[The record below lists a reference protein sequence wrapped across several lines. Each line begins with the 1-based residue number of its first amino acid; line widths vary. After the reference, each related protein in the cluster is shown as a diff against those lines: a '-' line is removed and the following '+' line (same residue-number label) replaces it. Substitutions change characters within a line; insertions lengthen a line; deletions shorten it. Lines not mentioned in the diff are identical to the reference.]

1 MARGATVVGVTAA
14 PESLLYNPLDPTAHT
29 DPYPM
34 YRRLRETDPVHLAPF
49 GFYVL
54 TRYSDC
60 LAFAR
65 SPKVVSSF
73 HEDASWARRRGG
85 PDSSIV
91 SSTRTWILMTDGN
104 PHRRIRGLINH
115 VFTARAIERL
125 RPRIDDLV
133 REFLAPVADGEP
145 FDLIDTVALPLPVTV
160 ICELI
165 GLPAEHR
172 GQCRLWTEA
181 IGHVVDPV
189 ITPEM
194 SAAMNQASAEFR
206 AFIHEQLR
214 LRRAHPRDDVL
225 TLLAQA
231 TVKGESLS
239 DEEIVSNVML
249 LFSAGHETTVNLIG
263 NGLLALLQHRD
274 QWDRAVAEGGIT
286 DDGVDELAR
295 YDAPVQL
302 VARMTTED
310 VHLGDAVVPAGS
322 KTMLL
327 LGAANRDP
335 EQFPDPDR
343 LDLGRRDARPASFGG
358 GPHYCIGALL
368 GRLETG
374 IALNHLLRRHRV
386 ELATDEPQW
395 RPNVN
400 FRGLAELP
408 VSVVPR

>member
-1 MARGATVVGVTAA
+1 MVESVTADT
-14 PESLLYNPLDPTAHT
+14 ESTTETLLYNPLDPSAHS

-34 YRRLRETDPVHLAPF
+34 YRRLRETDPVHLTPF

-54 TRYSDC
+54 SRYADVMT
-60 LAFAR
+60 FAR
-65 SPKVVSSF
+65 SNRVVSSF
-73 HEDASWARRRGG
+73 HEDASWAKRRGG

-91 SSTRTWILMTDGN
+91 SSTRSWMLMTDN
-104 PHRRIRGLINH
+104 VPHRRIRGLINH
-115 VFTARAIERL
+115 VFTARAIEAL
-125 RPRIDDLV
+125 RPRIEGLV
-133 REFLAPVADGEP
+133 EEFLAPVVDGEP
-145 FDLIDTVALPLPVTV
+145 FDLIDTMALPLPVTV
-160 ICELI
+160 ICEMI

-172 GQCRLWTEA
+172 AQCRHWTES

-189 ITPEM
+189 ISREM
-194 SAAMNQASAEFR
+194 SAAMNQASGEFR
-206 AFIHEQLR
+206 AFIGEQLQH
-214 LRRAHPRDDVL
+214 RRRHPKDDVL
-225 TLLAQA
+225 TLLAEA
-231 TVKGESLS
+231 KVNGESLT

-263 NGLLALLQHRD
+263 NGILAMLQHPD
-274 QWDRAVAEGGIT
+274 QWERAVAEGGIT
-286 DDGVDELAR
+286 AEGVDELAR

-302 VARMTTED
+302 VARMTTGD
-310 VHLGDAVVPAGS
+310 VQLGDAVVPAGA

-335 EQFPDPDR
+335 EHFPDPDR

-374 IALNHLLRRHRV
+374 IALNHLMLRHRV
-386 ELATDEPQW
+386 ELATDEPEW

-400 FRGLAELP
+400 FRGLSQLP
-408 VSVVPR
+408 ITVTSR